1 MNARSLIR
9 SAIFTASLLAI
20 SVFLVVWLARL
31 RATHPHLVYL
41 TGWSLLALM
50 LYLTAYN
57 ARKKL
62 PFLPLVSSRLWMQA
76 HIYLGLLTGLV
87 FLLHAQWRW
96 PTGWF
101 EGLLSALFAG
111 VTLSGIVGWFIS
123 RTIPKQLT
131 TVGGEVPYD
140 RIPAI
145 RRSLRE
151 QAEGLVLTGI
161 PVAKASTLADFYA
174 GRLADYFS
182 GQTNFWAHV
191 FGSRRALNTLI
202 DQLAEL
208 GRFLNPEEK
217 KTIGRLAELVRQKD
231 AIDFHA
237 AKQFLLKA
245 WLFAHIPLTY
255 GLLVFSFVHV
265 VLVYA
270 YSGGAR

>member
-1 MNARSLIR
+1 MTSRSIIR
-9 SAIFTASLLAI
+9 RAASAAILLTV
-20 SVFLVVWLARL
+20 SVFIVVWHGRL
-31 RATHPHLVYL
+31 LATHPHLVYL
-41 TGWSLLALM
+41 TGWGLLALM

-62 PFLPLVSSRLWMQA
+62 AFLPLVSSRLWLQA

-87 FLLHAQWRW
+87 FLLHSQWRL

-101 EGLLSALFAG
+101 ESLLSTLFVG

-131 TVGGEVPYD
+131 TIGGEVPYE
-140 RIPAI
+140 RIPII

-151 QAEGLVLTGI
+151 QAEGLVLKGI

-174 GRLADYFS
+174 GRLADYFE
-182 GQTNFWAHV
+182 GKTHFWAHLL
-191 FGSRRALNTLI
+191 GSRRSLNTLLE
-202 DQLAEL
+202 QLAEL

-217 KTIGRLAELVRQKD
+217 KTIGRLADLVRQKD
-231 AIDFHA
+231 ALDFHA
-237 AKQFLLKA
+237 AKQFVLKA
-245 WLFAHIPLTY
+245 WLFVHIPLTY

>member
-9 SAIFTASLLAI
+9 RAVFTASLIAV
-20 SVFLVVWLARL
+20 SVFIMVWHARL
-31 RATHPHLVYL
+31 LATHPHLVYL

-50 LYLTAYN
+50 LYLTAFN

-62 PFLPLVSSRLWMQA
+62 AFLPLVSARVWLQV

-87 FLLHAQWRW
+87 FLLHSRWRW

-101 EGLLSALFAG
+101 ESLLSGLFVG
-111 VTLSGIVGWFIS
+111 VTLSGIVGWWIS

-131 TVGGEVPYD
+131 TVGGEVPYE
-140 RIPAI
+140 RIPII

-151 QAEGLVLTGI
+151 QAEALVVKGI
-161 PVAKASTLADFYA
+161 PAAKASTLADFYA
-174 GRLADYFS
+174 GRLAGYFS
-182 GQTNFWAHV
+182 GENNFWAHI
-191 FGSRRALNTLI
+191 FGSRRFLNTLL

-208 GRFLNPEEK
+208 GRFLNAEEK
-217 KTIGRLAELVRQKD
+217 KTVGQLADLVKQKD
-231 AIDFHA
+231 ALDFHA
-237 AKQFLLKA
+237 AKQFLLRG
-245 WLFAHIPLTY
+245 WLFIHIPLTY

>member
-1 MNARSLIR
+1 MISRSVLLR
-9 SAIFTASLLAI
+9 TASMAILLAVSI
-20 SVFLVVWLARL
+20 FIVVWHGRL
-31 RATHPHLVYL
+31 LATHPHLVYL
-41 TGWSLLALM
+41 TGWGLLALM

-62 PFLPLVSSRLWMQA
+62 AFLPLVSSRLWLQA

-87 FLLHAQWRW
+87 FLLHSQWRW

-101 EGLLSALFAG
+101 ESLLSALFLG

-131 TVGGEVPYD
+131 TVGGEVPYE
-140 RIPAI
+140 RIPII

-151 QAEGLVLTGI
+151 QAERLVLKGI

-174 GRLADYFS
+174 GRLADYFAVK
-182 GQTNFWAHV
+182 THFWAHV
-191 FGSRRALNTLI
+191 FGSRRSLNTLLEQI
-202 DQLAEL
+202 AEL

-217 KTIGRLAELVRQKD
+217 NTIGRLTDLVRQKD
-231 AIDFHA
+231 ALDFHA
-237 AKQFLLKA
+237 AKQFVLKA
-245 WLFAHIPLTY
+245 WLFVHIPLTY

-265 VLVYA
+265 VLIYA